1 MTRRQ
6 QTSIAEIALSRIIGI
21 VVFLVFVGVL
31 NLVANPSSG
40 PVLMQATAFVNTN
53 LGQILFFSVLFL
65 AGDLSRVLGFPLN
78 LAGPIF
84 NAAASVL
91 LVGFIAKIFVLV
103 DTINGMML
111 FAVIERLLPI
121 LSLLVFFV
129 VLISGYYEILT
140 SPGKHDA

>member
-1 MTRRQ
+1 
-6 QTSIAEIALSRIIGI
+6 
-21 VVFLVFVGVL
+21 
-31 NLVANPSSG
+31 
-40 PVLMQATAFVNTN
+40 MQATAFVNTN